1 MARSGLFS
9 SLNNVSV
16 GSRVILALSIPVL
29 AFVVFAAIFVYT
41 NWQRSAE
48 MKQITD
54 LARVAPVISNVVHEL
69 QKERGASAGFI
80 GSNGAKFGD
89 RLESQRQSTD
99 EKLEDFKTELAAFD
113 SAAHDPEFAARI
125 RAGETALAEL
135 SEKRGGV
142 DALNVSVG
150 QMAGYYT
157 PTIRK
162 LLAVIEQITVLS
174 TNAGISNSI
183 SAYTSF
189 LQGKERAG
197 VERAMGAA
205 GFSAGAFKPAIYN
218 KFVSLIAQQDAFLS
232 RFDVTATPEQR
243 KFLADTLKGPVVDE
257 VERLRKI
264 AIDSRETGSTQ
275 GIEGGQWFNSI
286 TEKIN
291 LLKSVEDRL
300 ASDLVA
306 SADAQGA
313 EADSQLI
320 IALAATLA
328 VLAIGGLFC
337 YIAITSIT
345 RPIAGMT
352 GSMKQLADG
361 NTDIDIPA
369 LGQSDEIGE
378 MANAVQVFKDNAIE
392 RARLMSETDK
402 EQEARAARQK
412 RVDEL
417 ISSFR
422 QTVQD
427 LIETVSANTGEMES
441 TAKSLSSIATQT
453 TSQATSVAA
462 ASEEASQNVQAV
474 AAASEQLS
482 ASISEISRQIVQTK
496 DVVGKA
502 SAATNETDQKI
513 AGLADAATKIGEV
526 ITLIQE
532 IAEQTNLLALNA
544 TIEAAR
550 AGDAGKG
557 FAVVA
562 SEVKELAT
570 QTAKATDA
578 ISEQI
583 NAIQTETDSSV
594 DAIRQIA
601 STMSEVS
608 SATEAIAAAV
618 EEQGASTAEIS
629 SNVQQAAAGSNEVS
643 QNITGVSEA
652 ADQTQKSADEV
663 LGTSRNVTSNAN
675 KLRGVVD
682 DFLKDVAAA

>member
-1 MARSGLFS
+1 MARSGLFN
-9 SLNNVSV
+9 SLNNISVS
-16 GSRVILALSIPVL
+16 GRVILALSIPVL
-29 AFVVFAAIFVYT
+29 AFVVFAGIFVYS

-48 MKQITD
+48 MAEITD
-54 LARVAPVISNVVHEL
+54 LARFAPVISNVVHEL

-89 RLESQRQSTD
+89 TLKLQRQSTD
-99 EKLEDFKTELAAFD
+99 EKLETLKSELNAFNI
-113 SAAHDPEFAARI
+113 AAHNGEFGSRI
-125 RAGETALAEL
+125 KAGEAALAEL
-135 SEKRGGV
+135 SAKRNGV

-162 LLAVIEQITVLS
+162 LLAVIEQMTVLS
-174 TNAGISNSI
+174 TNADISNRI
-183 SAYTSF
+183 GAYTSF

-243 KFLADTLKGPVVDE
+243 EFLANTLTGPVVDE
-257 VERLRKI
+257 VERLRTI
-264 AIDSRETGSTQ
+264 AIDSPQTGSTA

-306 SADAQGA
+306 SADTQGA
-313 EADSQLI
+313 EAQSQLL
-320 IALAATLA
+320 IALAATLG
-328 VLAIGGLFC
+328 VLVIGGGFC
-337 YIAITSIT
+337 YVAITSIT
-345 RPIAGMT
+345 RPISGMT
-352 GSMKQLADG
+352 GAMKELADG
-361 NTDIDIPA
+361 NTETDIPA

-392 RARLMSETDK
+392 RARLMSENEK

-417 ISSFR
+417 ISGFR
-422 QTVQD
+422 QKVQD
-427 LIETVSANTGEMES
+427 LLETVSTNTGEMET

-474 AAASEQLS
+474 AAASEELS

-502 SAATNETDQKI
+502 SAATTQTDEKI
-513 AGLADAATKIGEV
+513 AGLADAAMKIGEV

-583 NAIQTETDSSV
+583 TAIQNKTDSSV

-652 ADQTQKSADEV
+652 ADSTQKSADQV
-663 LGTSRNVTSNAN
+663 LCTSQNVTTDAN

-682 DFLKDVAAA
+682 DFLQDVAAA